1 MAHGSEPSPPASET
15 WITISG
21 DTAPAIGAWMM
32 GCLTRR
38 RSRSRA
44 SGHMGGVHRL
54 GGNPLSYTRLNRA
67 VEVPAAAADPEHGT
81 VNGLAEERRHW
92 CSVAVRKQPIRPIAP
107 PAPVAWD

>member
-21 DTAPAIGAWMM
+21 DTAPAVGAWMM
-32 GCLTRR
+32 GCSMPR

-54 GGNPLSYTRLNRA
+54 GDNPLSYTPLNRA
-67 VEVPAAAADPEHGT
+67 VEVLAAAADPR
-81 VNGLAEERRHW
+81 ARQ
-92 CSVAVRKQPIRPIAP
+92 RKRLGRGASSLVFGGRSSAP
-107 PAPVAWD
+107 